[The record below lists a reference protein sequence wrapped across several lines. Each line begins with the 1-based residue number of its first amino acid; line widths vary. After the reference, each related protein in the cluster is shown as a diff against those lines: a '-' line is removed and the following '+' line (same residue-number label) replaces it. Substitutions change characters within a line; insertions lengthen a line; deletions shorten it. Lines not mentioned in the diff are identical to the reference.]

1 MNMLSIIACI
11 SKDNR
16 AIGYQNRLLYHLPS
30 DMVRFRELT
39 TGHTIVMGRRTFES
53 LPNGALPHRRNIVVS
68 KSLKEIDGGEVYPT
82 LEEALRAAQ
91 GDTLSAQSN
100 TLSAQ
105 SDTLPAQDDTL
116 SALKED
122 TGITCPEEIFIIG
135 GASIYQQALPAARKL
150 YLTIVDQE
158 PEQAD
163 TFFPAINYSA
173 WEMKEKEMRNEN
185 GLSFSFLTYIRK

>member
-1 MNMLSIIACI
+1 MNMISIIACI

-39 TGHTIVMGRRTFES
+39 FES

-68 KSLKEIDGGEVYPT
+68 KSLKEIDGVEVYPT

-91 GDTLSAQSN
+91 GDTLSA
-100 TLSAQ
+100 
-105 SDTLPAQDDTL
+105 P
-116 SALKED
+116 KED
-122 TGITCPEEIFIIG
+122 AGIASPEEIFIIG
-135 GASIYQQALPAARKL
+135 GESIYRQALPAARKL
-150 YLTIVDQE
+150 YLTIIDKE

-163 TFFPAINYSA
+163 TFFPAIDCSA
-173 WEMKEKEMRNEN
+173 WEVTEKEMRNEN

>member
-1 MNMLSIIACI
+1 MLSIIACI
-11 SKDNR
+11 SKTNR
-16 AIGYQNRLLYHLPS
+16 AIGYENRLLYHIQS

-39 TGHTIVMGRRTFES
+39 TGHTIVMGRKTFES

-91 GDTLSAQSN
+91 GDTLSA
-100 TLSAQ
+100 
-105 SDTLPAQDDTL
+105 P
-116 SALKED
+116 KED
-122 TGITCPEEIFIIG
+122 TGIASPEEIFIIG
-135 GASIYQQALPAARKL
+135 GESIYRQALPAARKL
-150 YLTIVDQE
+150 YLTIVDKK

-163 TFFPAINYSA
+163 TFFPAIDSSA
-173 WEMKEKEMRNEN
+173 WEVTEKEMRNEN

>member
-1 MNMLSIIACI
+1 MLSIIACI

-30 DMVRFRELT
+30 DMARFRELT
-39 TGHTIVMGRRTFES
+39 TGHTIVMGRKTFES
-53 LPNGALPHRRNIVVS
+53 LPNGVLPHRRNIVVS

-91 GDTLSAQSN
+91 GDTLSA
-100 TLSAQ
+100 
-105 SDTLPAQDDTL
+105 P
-116 SALKED
+116 KED
-122 TGITCPEEIFIIG
+122 TGITSPEEIFIIG
-135 GASIYQQALPAARKL
+135 GESIYRQALPAARKL
-150 YLTIVDQE
+150 YLTIVDKE

-163 TFFPAINYSA
+163 AFFPAIDNSA
-173 WEMKEKEMRNEN
+173 WEVAEKEMRNEN

>member
-1 MNMLSIIACI
+1 MLSIIACI
-11 SKDNR
+11 SQTNR

-30 DMVRFRELT
+30 DMARFRELT
-39 TGHTIVMGRRTFES
+39 TGHTIVMGRKTFES
-53 LPNGALPHRRNIVVS
+53 LPNGVLSHRRNIVVS

-91 GDTLSAQSN
+91 
-100 TLSAQ
+100 
-105 SDTLPAQDDTL
+105 DDTL
-116 SALKED
+116 SAPKEE
-122 TGITCPEEIFIIG
+122 TGITSPEEIFIIG
-135 GASIYQQALPAARKL
+135 GESIYRQALPVARKL

-163 TFFPAINYSA
+163 TFFPVIDSSA
-173 WEMKEKEMRNEN
+173 WEVTEKEMRNEN